1 MVKAAMLKELKNHT
15 ILLHGD
21 DPEVKREEI
30 RRYFHASYDLDE
42 RLFDVLG
49 KEEAFY
55 RRADPLR
62 HPLIFYLGHTAT
74 FYINKLIMGKALSAR
89 VNPSF
94 EAMFAIGVDEMSWDD
109 LDESHYEWPPVEAV
123 WDYRRRVR
131 AVVDERI
138 SALPLTLPIG
148 WDDPFW
154 VIMMGIEH
162 SRIHVETSSVLIR
175 QLPLELLRESAHW
188 PLCPA
193 RGEPPANDLVPVPG
207 GIVELGKSWDHPL
220 YGWDNEYGRHRAD
233 VPAFAAARMLVSQRE
248 YLAFVEDGGYE
259 DARWWTDEGWRWR
272 TFRQAVH
279 PLFWRR
285 SGTGWRLRCMAAEID
300 LPWNW
305 PVEVN
310 QLEAKAFCTWLA
322 HRTGQSIR
330 LPSEDEWY
338 LMRDRAIQGDPP
350 DWRAAPGNIHLEHW
364 ASSCPVDHFR
374 QGDFFDLVGNVW
386 QWTETPIYPFAG
398 FRVHPAYDD
407 FSTPTFDDLHN
418 LIKGGSWISTG
429 NEALRDSRYA
439 FRRHFFQH
447 AGLRYV
453 RADHPVPS
461 YGDPYLTERD
471 VTRTCEA
478 HWGED
483 RLGSGNFYAALA
495 DLIAHR
501 DAGETRQAAAG
512 LQHPVPAGAALHINC
527 GAGRL
532 VFELARRYERVLGL
546 DFSARF
552 VRVAEALK
560 SRGQIHYTRPLEGE
574 IDSFHEKRLADFGLM
589 QTPPRAQF
597 FQDNAANLQTKWGT
611 FTLVVATD
619 LLDNMAAPRAF
630 LEAIGRFVVPGGLLV
645 LACPWQWREERTPRA
660 AWLGGYKDST
670 GDNQIDL
677 AVVREI
683 LAGAFEPMGTPVDV
697 RRVRH
702 ENERRV
708 TMLTEQVSFWRRTD
722 RR

>member
-1 MVKAAMLKELKNHT
+1 MMTDRT
-15 ILLHGD
+15 ILLDGD
-21 DPEVKREEI
+21 DPEAKREEI
-30 RRYFHASYDLDE
+30 RRYFHASFDLDE
-42 RLFDVLG
+42 ELFDVMA
-49 KEEAFY
+49 KDEAFY

-62 HPLIFYLGHTAT
+62 HPLIFYLGHTAA
-74 FYINKLIMGKALSAR
+74 FYVNKLIMGKALDAR
-89 VNPSF
+89 VDPRF
-94 EAMFAIGVDEMSWDD
+94 ESMFAIGVDEMSWDD
-109 LDESHYEWPPVEAV
+109 LDESHYDWPPVGAV

-131 AVVDERI
+131 AMVDERI
-138 SALPLTLPIG
+138 RSLPLTLPIG
-148 WDDPFW
+148 WDHPFW
-154 VIMMGIEH
+154 VILMGIEH
-162 SRIHVETSSVLIR
+162 SRIHLETSSVLIR
-175 QLPLELLRESAHW
+175 QLPLELLRQSEHW
-188 PLCPA
+188 PLCPE
-193 RGEPPANDLVPVPG
+193 RGEPPANELVPVAG
-207 GIVELGKSWDHPL
+207 GRVELGKSWDDPL
-220 YGWDNEYGRHRAD
+220 YGWDNEYGRHRAEIS
-233 VPAFAAARMLVSQRE
+233 PFAASRMLVSHRE

-259 DARWWTDEGWRWR
+259 NARWWTEEGWRWR
-272 TFRQAVH
+272 TYRQATH

-285 SGTGWRLRCMAAEID
+285 TNGGWRLRCMAAEID

-322 HRTGQSIR
+322 HRTGEPIR

-338 LMRDRAIQGDPP
+338 LMRDRAIEGDPP
-350 DWRAAPGNIHLEHW
+350 AWRTVPGNIHLEHW
-364 ASSCPVDHFR
+364 ASSCPVDRFR

-453 RADHPVPS
+453 RAAHAVPS
-461 YGDPYLTERD
+461 HGDPYITERD

-483 RLGSGNFYAALA
+483 QLGIGNFYRALA
-495 DLIAHR
+495 DLIARH
-501 DAGETRQAAAG
+501 GG
-512 LQHPVPAGAALHINC
+512 GAALHINC

-532 VFELARRYERVLGL
+532 AFELARRHERVLGL

-552 VRVAEALK
+552 VRVADAMQR
-560 SRGQIHYTRPLEGE
+560 RGQIHYTLPLEAE
-574 IDSFHEKRLADFGLM
+574 IDSFHEKRLADFGL
-589 QTPPRAQF
+589 TETAGRTQF
-597 FQDNAANLQTKWGT
+597 FQDNAANLQAKWGT
-611 FTLVVATD
+611 FDLVVATD

-630 LEAIGRFVVPGGLLV
+630 LQAINRFVAPGGLLV

-660 AWLGGYKDST
+660 AWLGGFKDGT
-670 GDNQIDL
+670 GDNQIDH
-677 AVVREI
+677 AVIREI
-683 LAGAFEPMGTPVDV
+683 LAGAFEQVGDPVDLP
-697 RRVRH
+697 RVRH
-702 ENERRV
+702 ENARRLTV
-708 TMLTEQVSFWRRTD
+708 LTEQVSLWRRLGG
-722 RR
+722 